1 MKRPRF
7 LSKLF
12 FRRTDNALAKVKSD
26 VAALPNWEPLLEAV
40 WERATMLE
48 DNEVFM
54 FHLKNPKSKLID
66 RENPTLIIGRLK
78 GSPDQDFRDADCF
91 VTAMGSVS
99 RDLEPG
105 SEDAIWERIGFQLEQ
120 TKQIKSFG
128 HGPVSIRRL
137 TAVLTSALDTFHVFY
152 GVSSESRIRNTGDP
166 YLEVLLDMNPGIRR
180 VRMGEFRLR

>member
-1 MKRPRF
+1 MKRPGF

-12 FRRTDNALAKVKSD
+12 SHRADNAVAKVKSD
-26 VAALPNWEPLLEAV
+26 VVALPNWEPLLEAV

-54 FHLKNPKSKLID
+54 FRLKNPKSKLID

-78 GSPDQDFRDADCF
+78 GSSNQSFREADFF
-91 VTAMGSVS
+91 VTAMGNVS
-99 RDLEPG
+99 AEVDPA
-105 SEDAIWERIGFQLEQ
+105 SEVAIWERIGFQLEQ
-120 TKQIKSFG
+120 TKQTKSFG